1 MHEVYINLQPI
12 RNPLVLY
19 EQYWQSILS
28 LYVIDHQSFLTF
40 IFLHPISVNCLEQSD
55 SILLRFVISDG
66 GPELNNVA
74 HVTLADIEAE
84 NGVVHVI
91 SHVLIPSSLAGI
103 IG

>member
-1 MHEVYINLQPI
+1 MHEIYIDLQPI
-12 RNPLVLY
+12 RNPLVFY

-28 LYVIDHQSFLTF
+28 LCAIYHHAFLTF
-40 IFLHPISVNCLEQSD
+40 IFLRPHSVNGWKQSD
-55 SILLRFVISDG
+55 SMSLYFVVSDG